1 VALFVTVE
9 GEVRMAILSKLLFD
23 ETMAF
28 KIYFPIRPVA
38 PMRRRFFDILTSFST
53 AVNWG
58 KHERDSMP
66 SNMIGEAGEGGE
78 RP

>member
-1 VALFVTVE
+1 LSDWISVALFVTVE

-38 PMRRRFFDILTSFST
+38 PMRRRFFDILTRSSSPCF
-53 AVNWG
+53 
-58 KHERDSMP
+58 
-66 SNMIGEAGEGGE
+66 
-78 RP
+78 